1 VANVLKM
8 AMIQAILQLHSTGL
22 SCRAIARQLGV
33 DRGSVAKVIE
43 SSRAAPKPAK
53 APSGSEEPKP
63 ASLAGSPGPA
73 PLGAHP
79 QREPAHEDT
88 DERSSKPAK
97 APSGSDHGICVTTGT
112 TGPTQSMG
120 LPHEGSSGRSVCEP
134 FRQIIEAKLREELS
148 AQRIFQD
155 LVSDQQYTGSY
166 YSVRRFVQ
174 KLTARIPLPMR
185 RMECVAGFEAQ
196 VDYGTVAS
204 LVQPDGRRRKTHVF
218 RIVLSHSRKGYSEA
232 CFRQTTDEFLRCLEN
247 SFWAFGG
254 VPQTVVIDNLKAGVI
269 HPDWY
274 DPELN
279 PKLRDFCAHYGT
291 VILPTKSY
299 TPRHK
304 GKIERGIGYV
314 KGNSLRAR
322 TFASLNEQNE
332 HLAHWERT
340 IADTRIH
347 GTTRRHVGQMFQEIE
362 RPALRLLPSERFPLF
377 EEAQRKV
384 SRDGHVEVKRSYYSV
399 PPEYLGRTVWAR
411 WDARLVRIFNE
422 KMTQI
427 AIHVRHEP
435 GRFSTQ
441 SKHLAPEKINSIERG
456 VDWLLGKV
464 SLIGPQSIA
473 WAQAMLCA
481 RGIEGTRVLQGLIAL
496 TTRHSSNALEKAC
509 KTALFS
515 GEFRLRTI
523 RKLAARPSP
532 MVQAE
537 LPFLDEHPLIRP
549 LDDYAQLV
557 AEALARK
564 PESPEPSG
572 AAASHRELRF
582 ERHDWANEYSGQE
595 RENPGGGDR
604 QGVRDIHPPRSGYPS
619 SGCSPAEPESV
630 SPDGSRVVPL
640 FPPLPGES
648 SDE

>member
-1 VANVLKM
+1 MTNRLKM
-8 AMIQAILQLHSTGL
+8 TDIQAILQLHSVGL
-22 SCRAIARQLGV
+22 SQREIARRLSV
-33 DRGSVAKVIE
+33 DRGSVAKAIQSLQVA
-43 SSRAAPKPAK
+43 SKPAN
-53 APSGSEEPKP
+53 APTGSGGSKP
-63 ASLAGSPGPA
+63 ATLEGSPGPECFGGD
-73 PLGAHP
+73 L
-79 QREPAHEDT
+79 PAGPGIDS
-88 DERSSKPAK
+88 DINGSSKPAN
-97 APSGSDHGICVTTGT
+97 APPGSDLGICGISVTTE
-112 TGPTQSMG
+112 PAEAG
-120 LPHEGSSGRSVCEP
+120 LAAASPGRLSACEP
-134 FRQIIEAKLREELS
+134 FRAIVLAKLQSNLS
-148 AQRIFQD
+148 AQRIYQD
-155 LVSDQQYTGSY
+155 LVVEQQYSGSY
-166 YSVRRFVQ
+166 YSVRRFVRQ
-174 KLTARIPLPMR
+174 LSAKVGLPMR
-185 RMECVAGFEAQ
+185 RMECAPGYEAQ
-196 VDYGTVAS
+196 VDYGTGIPVTT
-204 LVQPDGRRRKTHVF
+204 LEGRRRKTHVF
-218 RIVLSHSRKGYSEA
+218 RIVLSHSRKGHSEA
-232 CFRQTTDEFLRCLEN
+232 CFRQTTEEFLRCLEN

-254 VPQTVVIDNLKAGVI
+254 VPQTIVIDNQKAGVI
-269 HPDWY
+269 QPDWY

-279 PKLRDFCAHYGT
+279 PKLRDFCGHYGT

-322 TFASLNEQNE
+322 TFSSLNEQNE

-362 RPALRLLPSERFPLF
+362 RPALRPLPSERFPMF
-377 EEAQRKV
+377 EEARRKV
-384 SRDGHVEVKRSYYSV
+384 SRDGHVEVKRAYYSV

-427 AIHVRHEP
+427 AIHVLHEP

-441 SKHLAPEKINSIERG
+441 PKHLAPEKINSIERG
-456 VDWLLGKV
+456 VHWLLGKV

-481 RGIEGTRVLQGLIAL
+481 RGIEGTRVLQGLISL
-496 TTRHSSNALEKAC
+496 TTRHSSEALENAC
-509 KTALFS
+509 KTALSS
-515 GEFRLRTI
+515 GEFRLQTI
-523 RKLAARPSP
+523 RKLAVRPS
-532 MVQAE
+532 QTAQEE
-537 LPFLDEHPLIRP
+537 LPFLDEHPMIRP
-549 LDDYAQLV
+549 LDDYAQVV
-557 AEALARK
+557 ADALARK

-572 AAASHRELRF
+572 ALASDRELRF
-582 ERHDWANEYSGQE
+582 ERHDWANECSGHE
-595 RENPGGGDR
+595 RKNPGGGDR

-630 SPDGSRVVPL
+630 SPDGSRIVPL